1 MKASGQ
7 HRSQDVGPLMTTYI
21 QDGQPQRY
29 LNSSHTPLLDLRIP
43 RALSIPTHPPVHARH
58 TGREAKQSTAVT
70 LSHDGARRIQS
81 IARGLEGDQLFCFSK
96 RGGQQSSLWLSQLKP
111 THLQGML
118 ISGPLLITDTPYLPT
133 DGSYS
138 AEKDPGITARKECN
152 ITQTTFWLGHSDT
165 AKIIF
170 SPAPALLEHKQVS
183 TCYCT
188 TFFVS

>member
-70 LSHDGARRIQS
+70 LSHDGALRIQS
-81 IARGLEGDQLFCFSK
+81 IARGLEGDQLFCFAK
-96 RGGQQSSLWLSQLKP
+96 RWTAELTPVVVAETHTSPGNAHLRATFDYRHTLSP
-111 THLQGML
+111 HWR
-118 ISGPLLITDTPYLPT
+118 LLLCRK
-133 DGSYS
+133 GSRNYS
-138 AEKDPGITARKECN
+138 QKRM
-152 ITQTTFWLGHSDT
+152 
-165 AKIIF
+165 
-170 SPAPALLEHKQVS
+170 
-183 TCYCT
+183 
-188 TFFVS
+188 